1 MLIDDQCVI
10 NSFAGYPYGFYNLRY
25 LYLCYFVVITINTKQ
40 NKTKWKEVSERSAGY
55 RNLSLASRDYHG

>member
-40 NKTKWKEVSERSAGY
+40 NKMERSFRKIGWIQEP
-55 RNLSLASRDYHG
+55 